1 MMTTVLKN
9 PTKTLTPSGRPFH
22 QRFLLPLQAHTQAF
36 NTSLPCPPLVI
47 PLCSEWTS
55 LWSLESQHL
64 RILTIW
70 WPFMLTCQGAGWWR
84 LDLHREPPPLQLK
97 YCWRRSTLCIAS
109 LLSWRATWILPWW
122 GPPEHDDN
130 LWLWLISVEH
140 CNDHPNDLPPLLQ
153 LFFAFHQTSQA
164 IPRGPTHWTSFFCA
178 QRSQSYQ
185 IVSVRWI
192 SIVK

>member
-22 QRFLLPLQAHTQAF
+22 RRFLLLLQARAWAF
-36 NTSLPCPPLVI
+36 NTSPPCPPLVI

-55 LWSLESQHL
+55 LWSSESQHL
-64 RILTIW
+64 WILTVRQ
-70 WPFMLTCQGAGWWR
+70 PFVLTCRGAGWWR
-84 LDLHREPPPLQLK
+84 SGLHQEPPPLQLK
-97 YCWRRSTLCIAS
+97 CYWRRSTLCITW
-109 LLSWRATWILPWW
+109 LLSGRATWVLPWW
-122 GPPEHDDN
+122 GPPECNDD

-140 CNDHPNDLPPLLQ
+140 CNDHPNDLPLFLQ
-153 LFFAFHQTSQA
+153 LFFAFQQTSQA
-164 IPRGPTHWTSFFCA
+164 IPRGPTHWTSFCCT

-192 SIVK
+192 NIVK